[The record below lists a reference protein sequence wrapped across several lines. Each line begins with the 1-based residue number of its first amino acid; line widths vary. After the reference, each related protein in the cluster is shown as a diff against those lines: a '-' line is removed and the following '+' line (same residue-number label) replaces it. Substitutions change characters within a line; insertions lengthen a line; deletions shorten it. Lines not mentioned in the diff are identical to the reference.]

1 MPANDFNVGRDIS
14 LSIVGPTGDI
24 EVSLVTGWMNRQ
36 DTNDV
41 RVKGLDGIVRH
52 LVIPDGW
59 SGTLELERQNPVVD
73 AYFSQYEADFYS
85 GTNVQTL
92 TITETIEEP
101 NGAVSQY
108 RFEGVQLKLEDA
120 GEWRG
125 DSSVKARIAVLASRK
140 IRVS

>member
-14 LSIVGPTGDI
+14 LAIVGPTGDLD
-24 EVSLVTGWMNRQ
+24 VSLVTGWMNRQ

-52 LVIPDGW
+52 LIIPDGW
-59 SGTLELERQNPVVD
+59 SGTLEIERQNPVLD
-73 AYFSQYEADFYS
+73 AYFSQFEEDFY
-85 GTNVQTL
+85 GGVNQQTL

-101 NGAVSQY
+101 DGSVSQY

-125 DSSVKARIAVLASRK
+125 DTSVKARVAMLASRK
-140 IRVS
+140 KRI